1 MSNPAIEIID
11 RIGHPVT
18 LVPIAKGTKFPT
30 LKEWQNL
37 TVKDMTPKYL
47 DQFHANLNI
56 GVVLGAASGG
66 LVSIDADTDEGF
78 KEFLT
83 LNPTISA
90 SQITKGA
97 RGGNFWFNAI
107 GTYPKSAKIKCADG
121 SPWGEFRSDG
131 NQTVIYG
138 QHPSGVQY
146 WNNGNRPMALPL
158 SAINFPKGLILPWE
172 QPAKVDQPALPV
184 TRETYQ
190 KDRSSLI
197 GRAQAYVDKMPSA
210 IEGQSGNDAT
220 FAVAKKLVHD
230 FDLSINEALPIM
242 CDYNARCSPPWEI
255 KDLVRKLD
263 DAAKCSRSQV
273 GRGELAISNRK
284 DFSTNYQSFGSSTLA
299 VMKQSQEEKK
309 AAIYDAFQ
317 LSTIPCTKLK
327 NIGIPPRR
335 KIVGDWFCESD
346 LGFVFAPRGLGKT
359 WFALGLAV
367 SIVAKETFGPW
378 KIHDHPSVLYVDG
391 EMPCESLAARIAGL
405 GGDDSLHVLNH
416 EGLFHKAGGVLNLTD
431 PDAQDAIT
439 KMCLEKGI
447 QVMVLDNLSCLF
459 SGIKE
464 NDNDAWEAVLPWLL
478 SLRRNRISVL
488 IVAHSGRSGQN
499 MRGASRREDAAFFIV
514 RLDDVPE
521 AGCQQKEGASF
532 VSRFTKNRNSK
543 VEEVPIQWTFLS
555 DDEEKIHI
563 LHKEADGLSI
573 LIEWVM
579 NGLDSA
585 SDIADEMGISKGQVS
600 KMANRAINA
609 GLLIKNGRKYAI
621 PS

>member
-1 MSNPAIEIID
+1 MINPATEIID

-18 LVPIAKGTKFPT
+18 LVPIPKGEKGPK
-30 LKEWQNL
+30 LAGWQKL
-37 TVKDMTPKYL
+37 TVKDMTPAYL
-47 DQFHANLNI
+47 SQFNTNMNI
-56 GVVLGAASGG
+56 GVVLGSASSG

-78 KEFLT
+78 KEFMA
-83 LNPTISA
+83 LNPSLSA
-90 SQITKGA
+90 TQVTKGS
-97 RGGNFWFNAI
+97 RGGNFWFNAV
-107 GTYPKSAKIKCADG
+107 GTYPKSAKIKCSNG
-121 SPWGEFRSDG
+121 SAWGEFRADG

-138 QHPSGVQY
+138 QHPTGVQY
-146 WNNGNRPMALPL
+146 WNNGNAPLSLPL

-172 QPAKVDQPALPV
+172 QPAKEEQPVLPAK
-184 TRETYQ
+184 RETYSQ
-190 KDRSSLI
+190 DRSSLI
-197 GRAQAYVDKMPSA
+197 TRAQAYVDKMPPA
-210 IEGQSGNDAT
+210 IEGQCGNDAT

-230 FDLSINEALPIM
+230 FDLSFNEALPIM
-242 CDYNARCSPPWEI
+242 CDYNARCSPPWEM
-255 KDLVRKLD
+255 KDLARKLE
-263 DAAKCSRSQV
+263 DAAKCSRSTI
-273 GRGELAISNRK
+273 GRGELAVTNRK
-284 DFSTNYQSFGSSTLA
+284 EFSNSAYGLA
-299 VMKQSQEEKK
+299 KQSQEEKK
-309 AAIYDAFQ
+309 AALYDAFQ

-391 EMPCESLAARIAGL
+391 EMPCESLETRIAGL

-416 EGLFHKAGGVLNLTD
+416 EGLFHKANGVLNLTD

-439 KMCLEKGI
+439 KVCLEKGI
-447 QVMVLDNLSCLF
+447 QVIVLDNLSCLF

-478 SLRRNRISVL
+478 SLRRHRISVL

-555 DDEEKIHI
+555 DEYGNIHI
-563 LHKEADGLSI
+563 LHKEADGLSV
-573 LIEWVM
+573 LIDWVAT
-579 NGLDSA
+579 GLDSA
-585 SDIADEMGISKGQVS
+585 SDIAEEMGISKGQVS

-609 GLLIKNGRKYAI
+609 GLLVKDGRKYAL

>member
-11 RIGHPVT
+11 RIGRPVT
-18 LVPIAKGTKFPT
+18 LVPIPKGTKRPT
-30 LKEWQNL
+30 SKGWQNL
-37 TVKDMTPKYL
+37 TVEHMTPSYL
-47 DQFHANLNI
+47 DQFHTNMNI
-56 GVVLGAASGG
+56 GVVLGSASGG
-66 LVSIDADTDEGF
+66 LVSIDADTDAGF
-78 KEFLT
+78 EEFLA
-83 LNPTISA
+83 LNPTLSA
-90 SQITKGA
+90 TQITKGS
-97 RGGNFWFNAI
+97 RGGNFWFIAE
-107 GTYPKSAKIKCADG
+107 GTYPKSVKIKCSDG
-121 SPWGEFRSDG
+121 SPWGEFRADG

-138 QHPSGVQY
+138 QHPTGVQY
-146 WNNGNRPMALPL
+146 WNNGCAPMSLAL
-158 SAINFPKGLILPWE
+158 SAINFPQGLILPWE
-172 QPAKVDQPALPV
+172 QPAKVEQPSLPAI
-184 TRETYQ
+184 RESYQ
-190 KDRSSLI
+190 QDRSTLVE
-197 GRAQAYVDKMPSA
+197 RAQAYVDKMPPA
-210 IEGQSGNDAT
+210 IEGQCGNDAT

-230 FDLSINEALPIM
+230 FDLSFNEALPIM
-242 CDYNARCSPPWEI
+242 CDYNARCSPPWEM

-263 DAAKCSRSQV
+263 DAAKCSRSAV
-273 GRGELAISNRK
+273 SRGELAISNRK
-284 DFSTNYQSFGSSTLA
+284 DFYTSYQSFGGASLA
-299 VMKQSQEEKK
+299 VMKQSQQEKK
-309 AAIYDAFQ
+309 AALYDAFQ
-317 LSTIPCTKLK
+317 LSTIPCTELK

-359 WFALGLAV
+359 WWALGLAV
-367 SIVAKETFGPW
+367 SIVAKDTFGPW
-378 KIHDHPSVLYVDG
+378 KIHDRPSVLYIDG
-391 EMPCESLAARIAGL
+391 EMPCESLAARISAL

-447 QVMVLDNLSCLF
+447 QVIVLDNLSCLF

-478 SLRRNRISVL
+478 SLRIHRISVL
-488 IVAHSGRSGQN
+488 IVAHSNRSGQN

-521 AGCQQKEGASF
+521 AGCQQKDGASF

-555 DDEEKIHI
+555 DDLGQVHI

-573 LIEWVM
+573 LIDWVA

-585 SDIADEMGISKGQVS
+585 SDIAEEMGISKGQVS
-600 KMANRAINA
+600 KMANRAIQA
-609 GLLIKNGRKYAI
+609 GLLIKNTRKYAL
-621 PS
+621 PN